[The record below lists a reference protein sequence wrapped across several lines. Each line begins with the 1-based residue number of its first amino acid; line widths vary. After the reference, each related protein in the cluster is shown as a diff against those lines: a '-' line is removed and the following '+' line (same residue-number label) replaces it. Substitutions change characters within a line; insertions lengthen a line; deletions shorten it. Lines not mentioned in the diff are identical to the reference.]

1 MKGSAQDGV
10 FPLPQEGGRELRR
23 EGITSSETGQNG
35 AVPERIVTRSAQGL
49 PDRTASAEALIAQG
63 GRTSSL
69 APEIQAVPLSG
80 RNENIVMP
88 ASPDGRPVEPREV
101 VSSIETRH
109 QGQDQRQGAGLV
121 AAGQPAMGAS
131 SASAGLPSPTIGASV
146 ERPAISVISPVID
159 LEEPLAEELF
169 AAPLPSGSAP
179 GSASAPGHAT
189 SVVAREAAVPVLRQ
203 AAEAMTAAVDAQDQV
218 IELKLRPEELGQL
231 RFRIGQGETGLMLS
245 VTADRPETLDLLRR
259 NVDQL
264 ARHLS
269 DLGYGSASFSFG
281 EERPGSQSRSSRES
295 AAQAPEP
302 VGRQVT
308 EAAVSDPVARASDG
322 LDMRL

>member
-1 MKGSAQDGV
+1 M
-10 FPLPQEGGRELRR
+10 
-23 EGITSSETGQNG
+23 
-35 AVPERIVTRSAQGL
+35 
-49 PDRTASAEALIAQG
+49 
-63 GRTSSL
+63 
-69 APEIQAVPLSG
+69 
-80 RNENIVMP
+80 
-88 ASPDGRPVEPREV
+88 
-101 VSSIETRH
+101 
-109 QGQDQRQGAGLV
+109 
-121 AAGQPAMGAS
+121 
-131 SASAGLPSPTIGASV
+131 
-146 ERPAISVISPVID
+146 ID
-159 LEEPLAEELF
+159 LEEPLSEELF

-295 AAQAPEP
+295 AAQGPDP
-302 VGRQVT
+302 IGGQVT